1 MIIIQCLKNQ
11 GYITTEKDIIN
22 RSNSLILKYKF
33 FLFCNFFAKI
43 NKKGRKNREMPV
55 GFVRKTKAN
64 EMPEKIEY
72 LKFLESLKYH
82 FVKNNKFK
90 ILKDVSDKSMR

>member
-1 MIIIQCLKNQ
+1 
-11 GYITTEKDIIN
+11 
-22 RSNSLILKYKF
+22 
-33 FLFCNFFAKI
+33 
-43 NKKGRKNREMPV
+43 MPV